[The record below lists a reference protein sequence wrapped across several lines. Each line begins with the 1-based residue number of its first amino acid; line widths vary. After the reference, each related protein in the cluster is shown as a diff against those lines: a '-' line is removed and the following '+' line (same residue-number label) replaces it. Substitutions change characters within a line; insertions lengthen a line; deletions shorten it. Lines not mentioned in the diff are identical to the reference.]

1 MKMRNGFV
9 SNSSSSS
16 FVVFKDA
23 LTKQQKDMIYDYQE
37 YVKFFNTIDE
47 KTIELFEYC
56 NDSPWRIEE
65 YDDFIFGE
73 TPMDNFS
80 MPDYLEY
87 IKVENKY
94 VDWDDGYIDEPCQ
107 SQLDFIN
114 RVKVQFRKV
123 KLDNLNSL

>member
-1 MKMRNGFV
+1 MKIRKGFV

-47 KTIELFEYC
+47 KTIELFDYC
-56 NDSPWRIEE
+56 IDSPWRIVE

-73 TPMDNFS
+73 TSMDNFS
-80 MPDYLEY
+80 MMDYLDY
-87 IKVENKY
+87 IKIENKY
-94 VDWDDGYIDEPCQ
+94 VDWNEGYNDEPFQ
-107 SQLDFIN
+107 EQLKFISDI
-114 RVKVQFRKV
+114 KIKFRKN
-123 KLDNLNSL
+123 KLDNLNNL